1 MRSNFMMRKL
11 HSKKGITLVETV
23 CAIMILA
30 IVCVG
35 VLNAVAFSREMVYT
49 NNSRE
54 KASDKAQLIAD
65 EIVTAAAG
73 VDPSASDGVTIIQ
86 SKVNSIANNAAATD
100 VQNSEIGN
108 VKNVLNF
115 ADPTSDD
122 EMIQYI
128 LTPVTDSTVVDTEMK
143 VIVGGIERRT
153 TTHDVKQPG
162 WDIQVRVYFK
172 RIGGQDEYR
181 SVDVSAFSPHKGA
194 GS

>member
-1 MRSNFMMRKL
+1 MMRKL

-128 LTPVTDSTVVDTEMK
+128 LTPVTDSTVVDAEMK